1 MVVLVPKICLDKGGT
16 YNRRLCAQTVKEIYA
31 LRSELQYC
39 LQKKEQTK
47 VWIKRLDTWKNTK
60 LNSPKW
66 SKIVQ
71 LIEQS
76 SKLQKARENILKDIE
91 LSGSL
96 RYKDAMFILKD
107 PEVQAEVSKLL
118 EYNKVKGISINALAA
133 LISKDGPK
141 DIFKDTKQV
150 IEDELTPL
158 STFEEPKT
166 TKANLNKYIKDQQP
180 SSFWGFFSNPFNSSV
195 VRESALRQ
203 EFGAFNLKKKLKSF
217 KKNQKWS
224 VNDIV
229 GEENIKNAEI
239 LKQFARREKLSQE
252 DLFNVA
258 RLPNSD
264 GKVLGFRLDQLKQKD
279 GTYALPLGNI
289 IRKMSEISGEYR
301 AHIEQNQRALL
312 VKLYDYIKKSKR
324 TKVSVEDLVRKFE
337 NELLAFFQFK
347 PSNNN
352 ERNKLSIRIL
362 NDLLR
367 GDPDLNKYQEGNKT
381 YWGLLEGNVVFEEK
395 ARNRIFKDTNQN
407 ALEKIFVES
416 ILSSF
421 SKNGEQIKELNR
433 VYNNEQSHLAVQ
445 LSNVKQEA
453 RALESS
459 IEEQQDMFQELQ
471 KRNIQELPD
480 TVVRSLE
487 LWKRVLAPRTI
498 AKIIE
503 YSNDLSK
510 YLVLINELLHDDPN
524 EYDLEMM
531 STIFSTR
538 DEFDSAKYISITNKR
553 LTTYITKL
561 KGYLDDWEIY
571 QKQVESTL
579 TFLYSDNVDNINF
592 AMTNIKAIL
601 SSRPSAIFG
610 VRKIQSEVDKETQKA
625 LELIREAKKALEKT
639 NNPDTKVKLR
649 KYIEDIRRQYG
660 GLETLS
666 DEKNAEVSY
675 NQGLAAG
682 LKRFREEIPY
692 DEGAE
697 KPKGTG
703 GPIPSGQRINF
714 VDRGPLQQDQPYIPR
729 QPQQRQKP
737 QVPQVP
743 QVPQPPQPPQ
753 PPQRRGTGVITL
765 PPKVDIEKFLNSLG
779 KNNNV
784 VEQALKAMEPDKA
797 EMLKPFLI
805 PVGKIMPI
813 TMTVEKA
820 VQTIQENIDMDTQ
833 TTRQGDVEFV
843 PTFVQPQVSSVSEI
857 TEITDRGTQYSPQG
871 SPQGSPKSDYSAN
884 WDENDRPEEA
894 IGRSPLFRL
903 LDRIQG
909 TPPGTRPDS
918 PLPSPPST
926 PGGQQTISPTRRRSA
941 SLPSMPSIKKGGL
954 FYGSNRRRST
964 KRDKKDRHSKKK
976 NVRRSK
982 KKVRIGAKCAL
993 GKKG

>member
-47 VWIKRLDTWKNTK
+47 VLIKRLDTWKNTK

-141 DIFKDTKQV
+141 DIFKETKQV
-150 IEDELTPL
+150 IEEITPL
-158 STFEEPKT
+158 STFEEPIT
-166 TKANLNKYIKDQQP
+166 TKSNLNKYIKDQQP
-180 SSFWGFFSNPFNSSV
+180 SSFWGFFNNPFNSSV
-195 VRESALRQ
+195 RESALETRQ

-217 KKNQKWS
+217 RKNISPKEQKWR

-229 GEENIKNAEI
+229 GEENIKDAEI

-258 RLPNSD
+258 RLPNAN
-264 GKVLGFRLDQLKQKD
+264 GQILGFRLDQLRQSD
-279 GTYALPLGNI
+279 GSYTLPLGNI
-289 IRKMSEISGEYR
+289 IRKMSEISGEYDD
-301 AHIEQNQRALL
+301 HIKQNQRALL
-312 VKLYDYIKKSKR
+312 GKLHDYIKKSKR

-367 GDPDLNKYQEGNKT
+367 GDPDLKKYQEGNKT
-381 YWGLLEGNVVFEEK
+381 YWGLLEGNIVFEEK

-531 STIFSTR
+531 SMIFSTR

-561 KGYLDDWEIY
+561 KEYMGDWEIY

-579 TFLYSDNVDNINF
+579 TFLFSDNVDNINF

-601 SSRPSAIFG
+601 DSRPSAVFG
-610 VRKIQSEVDKETQKA
+610 VRKIQSEVGKETQKA
-625 LELIREAKKALEKT
+625 LELIREAQKARDKT
-639 NNPDTKVKLR
+639 NNPKTKKELSD
-649 KYIEDIRRQYG
+649 YIDDIRKQYR

-666 DEKNAEVSY
+666 DDKNAEVSY
-675 NQGLAAG
+675 KQGLAAG
-682 LKRFREEIPY
+682 LGSFREENPY

-697 KPKGTG
+697 FRPPRDGRPVVG
-703 GPIPSGQRINF
+703 AQGIR
-714 VDRGPLQQDQPYIPR
+714 PLQQE
-729 QPQQRQKP
+729 PQQP
-737 QVPQVP
+737 NFGSTANMS
-743 QVPQPPQPPQ
+743 
-753 PPQRRGTGVITL
+753 RRLSASTETT
-765 PPKVDIEKFLNSLG
+765 
-779 KNNNV
+779 
-784 VEQALKAMEPDKA
+784 
-797 EMLKPFLI
+797 KPFRRL
-805 PVGKIMPI
+805 
-813 TMTVEKA
+813 
-820 VQTIQENIDMDTQ
+820 
-833 TTRQGDVEFV
+833 
-843 PTFVQPQVSSVSEI
+843 
-857 TEITDRGTQYSPQG
+857 
-871 SPQGSPKSDYSAN
+871 SATAK
-884 WDENDRPEEA
+884 P
-894 IGRSPLFRL
+894 F
-903 LDRIQG
+903 
-909 TPPGTRPDS
+909 
-918 PLPSPPST
+918 
-926 PGGQQTISPTRRRSA
+926 
-941 SLPSMPSIKKGGL
+941 
-954 FYGSNRRRST
+954 RRRST
-964 KRDKKDRHSKKK
+964 KRDKKNRHSKKK